1 MTLQNCRDTK
11 TKKAFKYIPFIDVKL
26 QKILHALVFDAQEVT
41 FVQEINRKI

>member
-26 QKILHALVFDAQEVT
+26 QKILQAQVFDTLEVT
-41 FVQEINRKI
+41 FVLEMNRKI